1 MTSDKKIVAIGGGTG
16 LSVMLGGLKEYFKD
30 ITAIVTVADDGGSS
44 GKLREDLGMLPP
56 GDIRNCL
63 CALANSEFKEVMNY
77 RFTEG
82 ELKGHPFG
90 NLAIA
95 AVNGMSGSFLEAVK
109 KMNHLLDTDGLVIP
123 VTNENVKLCAYLEN
137 GDIIWGESNIG
148 KRIGNEKI
156 DHVELRPKNPP
167 AVKEAIKRIN
177 NADVIIFGPGSL
189 YTSIIPNLLVEGMVK
204 AIKESSAVKI
214 YVCNIM
220 TQPGETI
227 GYCAYDHLKAIEKH
241 TYEGIMDYII
251 ANDEGV
257 NDEILKRYESEGAQY
272 VKANPSSFENS
283 RTKLILGNLVADN
296 PDYLR
301 HDVEELIRIIKKCIG
316 EGED

>member
-1 MTSDKKIVAIGGGTG
+1 MISDKKIVAIGGGTG
-16 LSVMLGGLKEYFKD
+16 LSVLLGGLKESFKN

-44 GKLREDLGMLPP
+44 GKLRKDFGMLPP

-63 CALANSEFKEVMNY
+63 CALANSDLKEVMNY
-77 RFTEG
+77 RFTKG

-95 AVNGMSGSFLEAVK
+95 AVNEMSDSFVDAVK

-137 GDIIWGESNIG
+137 GDIVWGESNIG
-148 KRIGNEKI
+148 KRIGKEKI
-156 DHVELRPKNPP
+156 DHVELRPRKPA
-167 AVKEAIKRIN
+167 AVKEARKKIE

-189 YTSIIPNLLVEGMVK
+189 YTSIIPNLLVEGITESIKNSK
-204 AIKESSAVKI
+204 AIKI

-227 GYCAYDHLKAIEKH
+227 DYCAYDHLKAIEKH
-241 TYEGIMDYII
+241 TYDGIMDYMI

-272 VKANPSSFENS
+272 VKAEPDLFKNSST
-283 RTKLILGNLVADN
+283 RIILGNLVSDN
-296 PDYLR
+296 PELLR
-301 HDVEELIRIIKKCIG
+301 HDVDELIRIIKKCIK
-316 EGED
+316 

>member
-1 MTSDKKIVAIGGGTG
+1 MISDKKIVAIGGGTG
-16 LSVMLGGLKEYFKD
+16 LSVMLSGLKESFKD
-30 ITAIVTVADDGGSS
+30 MTAIVTVADDGGSS
-44 GKLREDLGMLPP
+44 GRLREELGMLPP

-63 CALANSEFKEVMNY
+63 CALANNDLKDIMNY
-77 RFTEG
+77 RFTKG

-95 AVNGMSGSFLEAVK
+95 AVNEMSDSFVDAVK

-137 GDIIWGESNIG
+137 GDIVWGESNIG
-148 KRIGNEKI
+148 KRIGKERI
-156 DHVELRPKNPP
+156 DHVELRPRKPS
-167 AVKEAIKRIN
+167 AVKEAIKKIN
-177 NADVIIFGPGSL
+177 CADAVIFGPGSL
-189 YTSIIPNLLVEGMVK
+189 YTSIIPNLLVEGITD
-204 AIKESSAVKI
+204 AIKHSNAIKI

-227 GYCAYDHLKAIEKH
+227 GYSAYDHLKAIEKH

-257 NDEILKRYESEGAQY
+257 NDDILKRYESEGAQY
-272 VKANPSSFENS
+272 VKAEPELFKNSS
-283 RTKLILGNLVADN
+283 TKLILGNLVADN
-296 PDYLR
+296 PELLR
-301 HDVEELIRIIKKCIG
+301 HDVDELIRIIKKCI
-316 EGED
+316 E